1 MAVAK
6 LPSLSG
12 PPLVFQSMGQP
23 IIDVSFFYFFFVFLT
38 AALKSEAAATGTL
51 KSSLLASET
60 SGLNLNYKVPAAS
73 HSDIKAAGYLTILD
87 GTPTPPK

>member
-1 MAVAK
+1 M
-6 LPSLSG
+6 
-12 PPLVFQSMGQP
+12 FQSMGQP
-23 IIDVSFFYFFFVFLT
+23 FIDVYIFYFFVSLT
-38 AALKSEAAATGTL
+38 AALKSEAAAATGTL

>member
-1 MAVAK
+1 MRHY
-6 LPSLSG
+6 ST
-12 PPLVFQSMGQP
+12 
-23 IIDVSFFYFFFVFLT
+23 FFVFLT
-38 AALKSEAAATGTL
+38 AALKSEAAAATSTL

-87 GTPTPPK
+87 GTPMPPK

>member
-1 MAVAK
+1 MFTY
-6 LPSLSG
+6 ST
-12 PPLVFQSMGQP
+12 
-23 IIDVSFFYFFFVFLT
+23 FFVSLT
-38 AALKSEAAATGTL
+38 AALKSEAAAATGTL

>member
-1 MAVAK
+1 MCHY
-6 LPSLSG
+6 ST
-12 PPLVFQSMGQP
+12 
-23 IIDVSFFYFFFVFLT
+23 FFVFLT
-38 AALKSEAAATGTL
+38 AALKSESAAAATGTL